1 MSCSDPIADMLTCIR
16 NASRAGL
23 PATEMSHSRLKAEI
37 ARILKKE
44 GYVADVAESDDEGKK
59 RLRVVL
65 KYGYDEKPIIQQI
78 RRVSRPG
85 LRRYVAAADV
95 PRVRGGLGTA
105 VLSTSRG
112 IMSDREARAAHVG
125 GEVLCQIW

>member
-1 MSCSDPIADMLTCIR
+1 MSCSDPIADMLTHIR
-16 NASRAGL
+16 NASKAGL
-23 PATEMSHSRLKAEI
+23 PAAEMGHSRLKAEI

-44 GYVADVAESDDEGKK
+44 GYLADVAEGGVPGKK
-59 RLRVVL
+59 TLRVVL
-65 KYGYDEKPIIQQI
+65 KYGYDEKPIIQQL

-85 LRRYVAAADV
+85 LRRYVAAAEI

-112 IMSDREARAAHVG
+112 VMSDREARAARVG
-125 GEVLCQIW
+125 GEVLCQVW

>member
-1 MSCSDPIADMLTCIR
+1 MSCSDPIADMLTRIR

-23 PATEMSHSRLKAEI
+23 PVTEMGHSRLKAEI

-44 GYVADVAESDDEGKK
+44 GYIADVTEGAAAGHKT
-59 RLRVVL
+59 LRVVL
-65 KYGYDEKPIIQQI
+65 KYDYNEKPIIQQL

-85 LRRYVAAADV
+85 LRRYVAATAV

-112 IMSDREARAAHVG
+112 VMSDREARAAHVG
-125 GEVLCQIW
+125 GEVLCQVW

>member
-1 MSCSDPIADMLTCIR
+1 MSCSDPIADMLTRIR

-23 PATEMSHSRLKAEI
+23 PVTEMGHSRLKAEI

-44 GYVADVAESDDEGKK
+44 GYVADVAESDDAGKK

-65 KYGYDEKPIIQQI
+65 KYDYNEKPIIQQL

-85 LRRYVAAADV
+85 LRRYVAATAV

-112 IMSDREARAAHVG
+112 LMSDREARAAHVG
-125 GEVLCQIW
+125 GEVLCQVW

>member
-1 MSCSDPIADMLTCIR
+1 MSCSDPIADMLTRIR
-16 NASRAGL
+16 NASKAGL
-23 PATEMSHSRLKAEI
+23 PATEMPHSRMKAEV

-44 GYVADVAESDDEGKK
+44 GYISDVAEGDDEGKK
-59 RLRVVL
+59 SLRVVL
-65 KYGYDEKPIIQQI
+65 KYDYNEKPIIQQL
-78 RRVSRPG
+78 RRVSKPG
-85 LRRYVAAADV
+85 LRRYVAAADI

-125 GEVLCQIW
+125 GEVICQVW